1 MMKKRPIAEY
11 NDPCSIPIWQ
21 SGIAGSH
28 LPCVICL
35 VFYKATRN
43 ISVGKECYYANSCEY
58 NFDCLYERE
67 EIM

>member
-1 MMKKRPIAEY
+1 MMKKHPIAEY

-35 VFYKATRN
+35 VLQ
-43 ISVGKECYYANSCEY
+43 GEEY
-58 NFDCLYERE
+58 QCWER
-67 EIM
+67 MLLC